1 MNRGPRPPPAPPQ
14 GRYGPPPPMNGE
26 PQPLMSQPV
35 QQRPPFNNP
44 HSGGWSRPPPRPP
57 F

>member
-1 MNRGPRPPPAPPQ
+1 MNRGPRPPPGPPQ
-14 GRYGPPPPMNGE
+14 GRYGPPPMNGE

-35 QQRPPFNNP
+35 QPRPSFSGPP
-44 HSGGWSRPPPRPP
+44 SGGWNHPPPRPP